1 MSWRPTQRKDFQIVT
16 DENFTPADAHMHR
29 GLSRTRYPYSTA
41 VQDGLESNVV
51 MAPVHWITRNFTEAD
66 AVVQRKVK
74 RIWQEQEGHKLAKL
88 LRRPNR
94 FYSGSMLWKATLVSL
109 LLDGNG
115 YWRKLRNRF
124 GEVVELWYLP
134 HFLIEPKWP
143 RDGDTYISHYEYT
156 PQGFGFPVDLE
167 PRDIVHLRF
176 GGLDP
181 ENTRKGLSPVRPLLR
196 EVFTDEEASNF
207 AASILRNMGVPG
219 GVMAP
224 KDAASA
230 QALGTEEAKA
240 MKDYVKNNFTGDQ
253 RGDWL
258 VSGVPMQIEQFGFD
272 PNQLMLGSLRDI
284 AEERVCAMLG
294 IPAAVVGFGA
304 GLQQTK
310 VGATMREL
318 RQSAWH
324 NCIIPLQNDTGE
336 QAGAQL
342 LDDFV
347 ARPEGYRLYFDRSGV
362 SAFEEDKTETARRAG
377 ILVEKGV
384 ITVADGQ
391 EMTGSEV
398 DERMRFYLIPS
409 GAVPFDG
416 DKKLDAFADAKPP
429 VAGESAGGEEQATE
443 EDGEDDVPP
452 AVAARMNGSGS
463 TEED

>member
-1 MSWRPTQRKDFQIVT
+1 MSWRPTRTKDFQIVT
-16 DENFTPADAHMHR
+16 DDGFTPADAGLHR
-29 GLSRTRYPYSTA
+29 GLSRTRYPYGAS
-41 VQDGLESNVV
+41 VQEGLESNVV
-51 MAPVHWITRNFTEAD
+51 MAPVHWILRNFTEAT
-66 AVVQRKVK
+66 AIVQRKVK
-74 RIWQEQEGHKLAKL
+74 RVWKEQQGHDLTKLVAK
-88 LRRPNR
+88 PNP
-94 FYSGSMLWKATLVSL
+94 FYSGNMLWKATLVSM

-124 GEVVELWYLP
+124 GGVVELWYVP
-134 HFLIEPKWP
+134 HFAIEPKWP
-143 RDGDTYISHYEYT
+143 QDGSTYISHYQYR
-156 PQGFGFPVDLE
+156 PQGRGAVLNLD
-167 PRDIVHLRF
+167 PRDVVHYRF

-181 ENTRKGLSPVRPLLR
+181 DNTRKGLSPVRPLLR

-224 KDAASA
+224 KDVASA
-230 QALGTEEAKA
+230 QALDPDQAKA

-253 RGDWL
+253 RGDWF

-324 NCIIPLQNDTGE
+324 NCIIPLQNDVGE
-336 QAGAQL
+336 QASMQTL
-342 LDDFV
+342 SEFV
-347 ARPEGYRLYFDRSGV
+347 VRPDGYRLYFDRSGV
-362 SAFEEDKTETARRAG
+362 SAFEEDKTERARRTG
-377 ILVEKGV
+377 ILVEKGI

-391 EMTGSEV
+391 EMSDVEV

-416 DKKLDAFADAKPP
+416 DKKLEAFATTEPAPAP
-429 VAGESAGGEEQATE
+429 GGESGEVEDE
-443 EDGEDDVPP
+443 EDDLPP
-452 AVAARMNGSGS
+452 AVAARMNGSS
-463 TEED
+463 PDSEED

>member
-1 MSWRPTQRKDFQIVT
+1 MSWRPMRTKDFQIVT
-16 DENFTPADAHMHR
+16 DAGLHR
-29 GLSRTRYPYSTA
+29 GLSRTQYPYSAA

-51 MAPVHWITRNFTEAD
+51 MAPIHWITRNFTEAT
-66 AVVQRKVK
+66 AVVQRKV
-74 RIWQEQEGHKLAKL
+74 RLAWQEAVDHRLAAR
-88 LRRPNR
+88 LRKPNR
-94 FYSGSMLWKATLVSL
+94 YYSGSMLWKATLVSM

-115 YWRKLRNRF
+115 YWRKLRSRF
-124 GEVVELWYLP
+124 GEVVELWYIP
-134 HFLIEPKWP
+134 HFAIEPKWP
-143 RDGDTYISHYEYT
+143 SDGSEYISHYQYRPMGRGTIIE
-156 PQGFGFPVDLE
+156 LE
-167 PRDIVHLRF
+167 PRDVVHLRF

-181 ENTRKGLSPVRPLLR
+181 ENTRLGLSPVRPLLR

-224 KDAASA
+224 KDVAAA
-230 QALGTEEAKA
+230 QALGTEEVQK
-240 MKDYVKNNFTGDQ
+240 MKEYVKNNFTGDQ
-253 RGDWL
+253 RGDWF

-324 NCIIPLQNDTGE
+324 NCIIPLQND
-336 QAGAQL
+336 AGDQVGDSL
-342 LDDFV
+342 LPDFV
-347 ARPEGYRLYFDRSGV
+347 SQPTRYRIAFDRSGV
-362 SAFEEDKTETARRAG
+362 SAFEEDQTERARRVG
-377 ILVEKGV
+377 VLVEKG
-384 ITVADGQ
+384 IATVAQGQ
-391 EMTGSEV
+391 EMTGVEV

-416 DKKLDAFADAKPP
+416 EKKLEAFAAPQP
-429 VAGESAGGEEQATE
+429 APSGGRGSEGEEE
-443 EDGEDDVPP
+443 EVPP
-452 AVAARMNGSGS
+452 AVAARMNGSG
-463 TEED
+463 TADEED